1 VGDKREGTIPIY
13 ETIGGQILTRVTMRI
28 TIRHII
34 SIVMAGLLAGCATER
49 VMSTGPKLAPTDPSS
64 VKIYLSEKPNVPYE
78 EIGRVSVDKYN
89 NLSIAR
95 SPDDMNAALK
105 QQAASI
111 GGNAIIDVTEDF
123 ASMSGVVVAF
133 KSESK

>member
-1 VGDKREGTIPIY
+1 MQGENLKLIPPGVGCR
-13 ETIGGQILTRVTMRI
+13 R
-28 TIRHII
+28 RHLEE
-34 SIVMAGLLAGCATER
+34 MAHAKAQWRKEEN
-49 VMSTGPKLAPTDPSS
+49 SAPQRLC
-64 VKIYLSEKPNVPYE
+64 VSEKPNVPYE

-89 NLSIAR
+89 NLSLPR
-95 SPDDMNAALK
+95 SSDEMNAAMK